1 MARKAASA
9 SASAKAPS
17 GKPGVKPVGRAEF
30 ASLLAALTS
39 STHLAVAFSG
49 GPDSLALLYL
59 AARWAG
65 ARRGREILALTVD
78 HGLREGSAAEARRAA
93 RMARDLGIAHRIL
106 TWQGEKPQAGLQAAA
121 REARYR
127 LLAAA
132 CRKAGVNGLLA
143 AHHLEDQAE
152 TFLLRLARGSGV
164 DGLAA
169 MAPTRL
175 LSGMPELVLL
185 RPLLGVP
192 RARLEATLAAARL
205 EAIHDPSNE
214 NERFDRVKARRL
226 LAELAPLGL
235 DARRLA
241 DTAGHMARV
250 RAALEAQTR
259 ALLAAHARLGL
270 AGDVSMDADA
280 LRGAPEEIAL
290 RALAAIV
297 KQAGGAVY
305 PPRFEALSALHAA
318 LRAGTL
324 GRGRTL
330 GGAKLALDG
339 ARLAAMREPGPALDA
354 PPLVL
359 GAGEAGVWDR
369 RFSVRL
375 VRAPRRF
382 GAVEV
387 RALGTEGLAKL
398 KAEGLAM
405 PPAYRGPKAALAA
418 LPGLWQGP
426 RLIGTPFM
434 GFLVKGIEAQ
444 GHALKGA
451 LFETA

>member
-1 MARKAASA
+1 
-9 SASAKAPS
+9 
-17 GKPGVKPVGRAEF
+17 
-30 ASLLAALTS
+30 
-39 STHLAVAFSG
+39 
-49 GPDSLALLYL
+49 
-59 AARWAG
+59 
-65 ARRGREILALTVD
+65 
-78 HGLREGSAAEARRAA
+78 
-93 RMARDLGIAHRIL
+93 HRIL

-259 ALLAAHARLGL
+259 ALRAAHARLGL

-305 PPRFEALSALHAA
+305 PPRFEALSALYAA

-324 GRGRTL
+324 GRGR
-330 GGAKLALDG
+330 
-339 ARLAAMREPGPALDA
+339 
-354 PPLVL
+354 
-359 GAGEAGVWDR
+359 
-369 RFSVRL
+369 
-375 VRAPRRF
+375 
-382 GAVEV
+382 
-387 RALGTEGLAKL
+387 
-398 KAEGLAM
+398 
-405 PPAYRGPKAALAA
+405 
-418 LPGLWQGP
+418 
-426 RLIGTPFM
+426 
-434 GFLVKGIEAQ
+434 
-444 GHALKGA
+444 
-451 LFETA
+451 